1 MSSSDTDASFISS
14 TSTAGADS
22 EHAGSFISEE
32 GPFPTD
38 VPLLRS
44 CEQCRRKKRKCSG
57 HKPSCTRCKAQG
69 ESCVYRPTA
78 RYFKPMRNSVEKHH
92 ASSSASSTASATTA
106 HYHRKRTSATTA
118 AAAAAAAT
126 LTPKSRARDSLT
138 ASRPRAM
145 SAIAALKN
153 GRPENIFSL
162 SPDELMVDDR
172 LVMSSSQQ
180 HSPRFPT
187 STDFGMRGQE
197 AYSPVDVF
205 SAAAFAAAAAAASA
219 SSNAASPSVD
229 GLAYMSGLASVGVI
243 PNQSPA
249 FTDDIAGGLTP
260 QQTSLSLSLPA
271 ASIAAAAAATPQLLF
286 NGQDF
291 AFTPV
296 SPNMLL
302 TPSAAT
308 FAQQQQ
314 QQLYQQSFAAV
325 TAAAAGATL
334 YPDYNEMVLAS
345 AINSQQQQQPMA
357 KAAALMGHASS
368 HLYSPPL
375 SASSF
380 SPAGLSATP
389 PLTESPYSGY
399 ASTLQQQQQFSMWP
413 QVAASEPLD
422 AIANNHMASMLVQ
435 PLMANLPVSPLNP
448 AGTGL
453 DFVLPQS
460 KSEWF
465 A

>member
-1 MSSSDTDASFISS
+1 MSSSDSETSFSS
-14 TSTAGADS
+14 TSTVGA
-22 EHAGSFISEE
+22 EHEHTKTFISEE

-57 HKPSCTRCKAQG
+57 HKPSCTRCTAQG

-78 RYFKPMRNSVEKHH
+78 RYFKPLRSSIEKHLTTT
-92 ASSSASSTASATTA
+92 SNSAAAAAATT

-118 AAAAAAAT
+118 SSA
-126 LTPKSRARDSLT
+126 TPKSRAKDSLT

-145 SAIAALKN
+145 SAVEALKN
-153 GRPENIFSL
+153 GHTQNIFSL
-162 SPDELMVDDR
+162 SPNELLIDDSF
-172 LVMSSSQQ
+172 VISSSQQ

-187 STDFGMRGQE
+187 STDFGMQGQE
-197 AYSPVDVF
+197 AYSPMDVF
-205 SAAAFAAAAAAASA
+205 SAAAFAAAAASA
-219 SSNAASPSVD
+219 SSSTASPAAD
-229 GLAYMSGLASVGVI
+229 GLAYMSGLASVGVL

-260 QQTSLSLSLPA
+260 QQNSLALSLP
-271 ASIAAAAAATPQLLF
+271 AATPQLLF
-286 NGQDF
+286 NGQEF

-296 SPNMLL
+296 SPNMLVS
-302 TPSAAT
+302 PSAAT
-308 FAQQQQ
+308 FAQ

-325 TAAAAGATL
+325 TAATAGATL

-345 AINSQQQQQPMA
+345 AINCQQQQQPA
-357 KAAALMGHASS
+357 SKATALIAHASS

-375 SASSF
+375 SASPF
-380 SPAGLSATP
+380 SPAGLLGTP

-399 ASTLQQQQQFSMWP
+399 ASALQQSQQQQQQQQQFSLWP
-413 QVAASEPLD
+413 QVATSEPLD
-422 AIANNHMASMLVQ
+422 AIANSHMASMLVQ

-453 DFVLPQS
+453 DFVLP
-460 KSEWF
+460 
-465 A
+465 